1 MNSIATAVQRPVWHE
16 GHAHEW
22 PAESAPPSDQ
32 VDYAIIG
39 AGFSG
44 LWTAYYL
51 SHAHPQ
57 AVIGIFES
65 KRVGFGAS
73 GRNGGWCSGFF
84 PLTINELADQFD
96 AESAL
101 TAYRESFRTLD
112 EIERVVRDESIACS
126 WHRGGTV
133 QSASTVLQA
142 ERLQQMVI
150 DHHELGLQRSDVSWL
165 PAHEVGNH
173 VRVAQTHGAVFSPHC
188 ATINP
193 FALVLG
199 LARVVRSRGVKLWE
213 HSPVLSFT
221 RGVVR
226 HARGEVRARFVI
238 QATEGYSHAIRQTR
252 RRLAPLYS
260 LMVATEPLANDVLA
274 TINWQN
280 RPTFNDGGRMIIYA
294 QLTADNRI
302 AFGGRGAPYHFGSRI
317 ADEFDLDDH
326 THLRIADSIARHFP
340 AAAGAKITHRW
351 GGPLGVPRDWTPT
364 VIVDR
369 EAGYARLGGYT
380 GDGVAAT
387 NLLARLT
394 VDRLVERDSVL
405 TGLPFNDHQ
414 SPRWEIEPLRYL
426 GINLLLKL
434 SESIDRYEERYAK
447 VPRIRSKVFDA
458 LL

>member
-1 MNSIATAVQRPVWHE
+1 
-16 GHAHEW
+16 
-22 PAESAPPSDQ
+22 
-32 VDYAIIG
+32 
-39 AGFSG
+39 
-44 LWTAYYL
+44 
-51 SHAHPQ
+51 
-57 AVIGIFES
+57 
-65 KRVGFGAS
+65 
-73 GRNGGWCSGFF
+73 
-84 PLTINELADQFD
+84 
-96 AESAL
+96 
-101 TAYRESFRTLD
+101 
-112 EIERVVRDESIACS
+112 
-126 WHRGGTV
+126 
-133 QSASTVLQA
+133 
-142 ERLQQMVI
+142 
-150 DHHELGLQRSDVSWL
+150 
-165 PAHEVGNH
+165 
-173 VRVAQTHGAVFSPHC
+173 
-188 ATINP
+188 
-193 FALVLG
+193 
-199 LARVVRSRGVKLWE
+199 
-213 HSPVLSFT
+213 
-221 RGVVR
+221 
-226 HARGEVRARFVI
+226 
-238 QATEGYSHAIRQTR
+238 
-252 RRLAPLYS
+252 
-260 LMVATEPLANDVLA
+260 MVATEPLANDVLA

-340 AAAGAKITHRW
+340 AAEGAKITHRW

-447 VPRIRSKVFDA
+447 APRIRSKVFDA